1 MKLALVHDWLTGMR
15 GGERVLEAIC
25 ELVPHATLF
34 TLLNVPGKV
43 SPTIARHELR
53 NTTLQPLYSRLSG
66 ADQNKVFA
74 PVPGRRISPDCGKA
88 TISISTMP
96 ASWRRVSITPSR
108 AISPWSVSI
117 STWLRISVVP

>member
-1 MKLALVHDWLTGMR
+1 MR

-53 NTTLQPLYSRLSG
+53 TSFIQRMPRAERYYRYYLPLFP
-66 ADQNKVFA
+66 A
-74 PVPGRRISPDCGKA
+74 RR
-88 TISISTMP
+88 
-96 ASWRRVSITPSR
+96 R
-108 AISPWSVSI
+108 AA
-117 STWLRISVVP
+117 STWTATTSFSAPATASPNP